1 MVALVEVRPSGVQE
15 EIAKEY
21 PAHSVVGDWRPRTL
35 ASISSLHMELQ
46 KLAWNGRLSSQERLN
61 LKTRKTLRH

>member
-1 MVALVEVRPSGVQE
+1 MVGLVEVRPSGVQE

-21 PAHSVVGDWRPRTL
+21 LAHSVVGDWRPRAL
-35 ASISSLHMELQ
+35 PSISSLHMELQ
-46 KLAWNGRLSSQERLN
+46 KLAWNGRLSSQERLD